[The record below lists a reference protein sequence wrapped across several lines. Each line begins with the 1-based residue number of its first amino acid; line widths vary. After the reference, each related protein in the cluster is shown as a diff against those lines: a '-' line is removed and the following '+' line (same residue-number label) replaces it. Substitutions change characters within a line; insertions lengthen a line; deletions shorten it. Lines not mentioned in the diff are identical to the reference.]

1 MRRCDAP
8 TQRRLHRGTSPL
20 LSLPAPFS
28 LLAHSLFYLTL
39 VLPRMFSPASHL
51 SFPEVQ
57 RQVKPLCGSRQTD
70 LFPAVATG
78 TTCTKPLPRST
89 NGQMKGEQTP
99 GASSFLRGH
108 LGSSSGRLLGAGIC
122 GGLGGMHGGGAQL
135 TFYPRNI
142 SASQRQLAG

>member
-8 TQRRLHRGTSPL
+8 TQRQLHSGTSPL

-28 LLAHSLFYLTL
+28 LLAHSLFYITL
-39 VLPRMFSPASHL
+39 VLPQMFSPALHL

-57 RQVKPLCGSRQTD
+57 RQVKPLCGSRQTN

-78 TTCTKPLPRST
+78 TTCIKPLPRST

-99 GASSFLRGH
+99 GASSFLRGT
-108 LGSSSGRLLGAGIC
+108 LGSSSARFLGAGIC
-122 GGLGGMHGGGAQL
+122 GGLGGMRGGGAQV
-135 TFYPRNI
+135 TFFPRNN
-142 SASQRQLAG
+142 SASRWQQAG

>member
-28 LLAHSLFYLTL
+28 LLAHSLFCPTL
-39 VLPRMFSPASHL
+39 VLPRMFSLASHL

-89 NGQMKGEQTP
+89 KWSDEGRANTRSQQLPSRAPRLEL
-99 GASSFLRGH
+99 GASLGRWHLRTWRTARRGR
-108 LGSSSGRLLGAGIC
+108 SGDLL
-122 GGLGGMHGGGAQL
+122 
-135 TFYPRNI
+135 
-142 SASQRQLAG
+142 S